1 MPSRREAIMFTDA
14 ELRAY
19 MVEQKTLIIVSNG
32 KNGFPHPMPMWF
44 YMDTDGAYICT
55 TFRKSQKVMNFKRDP
70 KATLLVE
77 SGEEYSELRGVVVY
91 ADCHVID
98 DEAAVVDALININTK
113 GQEVSAD
120 TAEANHGAMLKT
132 APKRVVLKFVPRETM
147 SWDHSKLGG
156 VY

>member
-1 MPSRREAIMFTDA
+1 MPSRREAIMFTDD

-19 MVEQKTLIIVSNG
+19 MVEQKTLTIVSNG
-32 KNGFPHPMPMWF
+32 RDGFPHPMPMWF
-44 YMDTDGAYICT
+44 YMDDDGAYICT

-77 SGEEYSELRGVVVY
+77 SGEEYNQLRGVVVY

-98 DEAAVVDALININTK
+98 DEAAVVDALIGINTK
-113 GQEVSAD
+113 GEEVSAD
-120 TAEANHGAMLKT
+120 AAEANHGAMLKT
-132 APKRVVLKFVPRETM
+132 APKRVVLKFVPRETL